1 VFLISLRIHW
11 QQFLSLKK
19 KYYFQPRKSL
29 LINPSTILLCK
40 RDSYSYDYSS
50 IYLIWGI
57 VCFIE
62 ACTFGASSALILF
75 FKVINFYVRASV
87 KLFFLKSSL
96 KVSDEK
102 IIVYF
107 VLTISSQLV
116 KTEILYSIHITR
128 WKKYFC

>member
-1 VFLISLRIHW
+1 MFLISLKIHW

-19 KYYFQPRKSL
+19 NITFNLGSKSL
-29 LINPSTILLCK
+29 LIRLLFCPIK
-40 RDSYSYDYSS
+40 ETYSYDYSS

-57 VCFIE
+57 VCFE
-62 ACTFGASSALILF
+62 ACTFGASSALTLF
-75 FKVINFYVRASV
+75 FEVINFYVRASV

-96 KVSDEK
+96 KVSFDEK
-102 IIVYF
+102 TIVYF

-116 KTEILYSIHITR
+116 NTEILFSIHITC